1 MLHPDERCV
10 RGKLQLFLR
19 LWVARQ
25 KYEGLRPFGDTSAQR
40 IRFHLNQLRAVWDH
54 IIDFQGALGLE
65 VMHFTPN
72 DKFELVYV
80 ISAFVERELVQ
91 PNNTIIDLP
100 GRWSAYR
107 KALQKLG
114 HQLNP
119 YDFSDACSRC
129 HKIIVDIVTPAA
141 TEEPGEVISLYQKS
155 PHLSGTEFLKMK
167 DPTLTGESDE
177 QCDDQ
182 SDSGLSRYSPGG
194 RFSYSRK

>member
-1 MLHPDERCV
+1 MLRPDERCV

-40 IRFHLNQLRAVWDH
+40 IRFHLNQLRACWDH
-54 IIDFQGALGLE
+54 VVDFQRALGLE
-65 VMHFTPN
+65 VMHFSPT
-72 DKFELVYV
+72 DKFELIYV

-91 PNNTIIDLP
+91 PTNTILNLQ
-100 GRWSAYR
+100 GRWNAYR
-107 KALQKLG
+107 QALQKLSY
-114 HQLNP
+114 QLNP

-129 HKIIVDIVTPAA
+129 HKIILEIVTPPAPESLADIIPLPKQDVAHLNGMPA
-141 TEEPGEVISLYQKS
+141 TY
-155 PHLSGTEFLKMK
+155 LKMK
-167 DPTLTGESDE
+167 DAPRE
-177 QCDDQ
+177 DQ